1 MSAVKNITSY
11 FNITRTVPADL
22 EKATSVTGETSK
34 KNSKV
39 QLRRVMV
46 TNTIDMERRA
56 KFLQAIG
63 HAAQMKC
70 WGYRIE
76 HNSAGS
82 VLNLWWDG
90 RVPQK

>member
-39 QLRRVMV
+39 QLRRVLV
-46 TNTIDMERRA
+46 NQDISIERRKVFCTTIA
-56 KFLQAIG
+56 N
-63 HAAQMKC
+63 AARMKC
-70 WGYRIE
+70 WGAKVI
-76 HNSAGS
+76 HNDQGS
-82 VLNLWWDG
+82 IVNLWWDG
-90 RVPQK
+90 RVAKK